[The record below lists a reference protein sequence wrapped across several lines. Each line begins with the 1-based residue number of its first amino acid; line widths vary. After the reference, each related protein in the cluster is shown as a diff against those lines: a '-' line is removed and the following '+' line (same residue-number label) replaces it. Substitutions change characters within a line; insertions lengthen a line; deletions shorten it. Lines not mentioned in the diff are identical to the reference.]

1 MSGYF
6 HVVSTYEMM
15 SHFGDK
21 FPKIIPVR
29 KRLPGTAV
37 SNEFDNAKV
46 MYQRDRLFTELK
58 LEADGSELDLNPTR
72 AGRLLGKLLEYIQFC
87 EYILC
92 SKVF

>member
-21 FPKIIPVR
+21 FPKVIPVR
-29 KRLPGTAV
+29 NRLPGTVV
-37 SNEFDNAKV
+37 SNEFDTVKV
-46 MYQRDRLFTELK
+46 LYHRDKLFTELK
-58 LEADGSELDLNPTR
+58 LECDGSELGLDPTR

-87 EYILC
+87 KWELML
-92 SKVF
+92 VRF